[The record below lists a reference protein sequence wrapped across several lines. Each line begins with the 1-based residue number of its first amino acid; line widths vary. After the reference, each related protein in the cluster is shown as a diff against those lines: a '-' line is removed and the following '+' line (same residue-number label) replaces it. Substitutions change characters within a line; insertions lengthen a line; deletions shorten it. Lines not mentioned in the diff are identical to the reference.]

1 MSENLEAK
9 LAKIEARDHELLQ
22 LVQQLIEKSGAM
34 YFSDFYLIGAMK
46 RTVALSQGFRNHI
59 RERNFTCAST
69 LMRAQLDT
77 ALRVN
82 AMWFCADPEQ
92 FTADVLRG
100 DPINRMKSADGKQLT
115 DAYLA
120 DKLSEKYPWVNEVY
134 KNLCEVG
141 HFSARHM
148 TSAITKM
155 NDENRSISFHITA
168 FDPPLP
174 EEDYFEIV
182 ECFYETM
189 RITGV
194 IAAEWHTVLRAI
206 RTAARPAGNA

>member
-1 MSENLEAK
+1 MSENLKAK
-9 LAKIEARDHELLQ
+9 LAKIEARDHDLLQ
-22 LVQQLIEKSGAM
+22 LVKQLIGKKDDM
-34 YFSDFYLIGAMK
+34 YLTDMFLIGAMK
-46 RTVALSQGFRNHI
+46 RTVALSQGFRTHI

-82 AMWFCADPEQ
+82 AIFLCSDPEA
-92 FTADVLRG
+92 FTTDVLFG
-100 DPINRMKSADGKQLT
+100 SAINKMKGREGKQLS

-120 DKLSEKYPWVNEVY
+120 EKLSETYPWVNEVY

-141 HFSARHM
+141 HFSSRHI
-148 TSAITKM
+148 TSAIVKM
-155 NDENRSISFHITA
+155 NDDTRSIDFHITA

-189 RITGV
+189 HITGI
-194 IAAEWHTVLRAI
+194 IAAEWHTALRAI
-206 RTAARPAGNA
+206 RTAARPTGNA

>member
-1 MSENLEAK
+1 MSETLEDK
-9 LAKIEARDHELLQ
+9 LTKIEDRDHDLLK
-22 LVQQLIEKSGAM
+22 LVKQLIEKNDGEM
-34 YFSDFYLIGAMK
+34 YFSDLYLIGAMK
-46 RTVALSQGFRNHI
+46 RTIALSQGFRNHI

-82 AMWFCADPEQ
+82 AMWFCGDPEK
-92 FTADVLRG
+92 FTSEVLRG
-100 DPINRMKSADGKQLT
+100 DPINKIKGVEGKRLT

-120 DKLSEKYPWVNEVY
+120 EKLTETYPWVSEVY
-134 KNLCEVG
+134 KNLCDVG

-148 TSAITKM
+148 ASAIIKM
-155 NDENRSISFHITA
+155 HDETRSMDFHITA

-174 EEDYFEIV
+174 EEEYFEIV

-194 IAAEWHTVLRAI
+194 ITAEWHTALRAI
-206 RTAARPAGNA
+206 RATNRAE